1 LNYKSK
7 HSLKY
12 QILIFLLFFSA
23 SFTFAQNRVKFEVR
37 EETGETLIG
46 VNILVKGTVVG
57 AVTGAEGKAILGNL
71 PDGKVEIRISYL
83 GFKGK
88 EIILNF
94 PQDNDKTI
102 EVELEEDREELEEVT
117 IATTRSSRTIED
129 IPTRIEVITSEEL
142 GEKAAMNSSNIGM
155 LLSETTGV
163 QMQQTSLGSGNL
175 SIRIQGLDGRYT
187 QIIKDGFPLYEG
199 FAGGLSIMQIPPLDL
214 KQVELIKGSNSTLY
228 GGGAIAGL
236 VNLVSI
242 VPEEDPELSIMLNQ
256 TSALGTS
263 GNVFYAQKFKK
274 TGLSFYGAASNQ
286 IAYDPD
292 KDGFS
297 NIPQARTY
305 NFNPKFYLYFDHG
318 TELNF
323 GLNTTFD
330 DRIGGDMQVIKGN
343 ASEENVFS
351 EKNHS
356 NRYATQL
363 FFQNTTENRT
373 ISIKNSFSY
382 FDRKLV
388 IPDYVFRGKQLSGFS
403 EILFRI
409 HRNEKTEWQ
418 FGANHY
424 SERFI
429 EEKRDS
435 FPVRDYR
442 LNTIG
447 GFAQSTTNIGNSFI
461 LEGGLRTDY
470 NKDYGVFFL
479 PRIALLFKPNQ
490 KITSRIGGAL
500 GYKLPTIFTEDA
512 EKLYFSR
519 IEPLEVSNMNP
530 ETSIGG
536 NFDINY
542 KTSFLDKFTFSV
554 NQLFYITRLKNSL
567 VLRESGPQN
576 GYFYENADGNI
587 LSTGFETN
595 LKLSYG
601 NFKFYVNYAFVS
613 TQLLYDNIN
622 NQKPLTPKHNAG
634 FVLYYEVEDKWS
646 AGYELYY
653 TGSQFDELYD
663 QKPEFWVMGIM
674 IMRHFKKLAVF
685 INFENF
691 TNAIQ
696 TKYEPLVLPPY
707 NSPSFPD
714 IWAPSDG
721 FVFNGGLRW
730 RIF

>member
-1 LNYKSK
+1 MKV
-7 HSLKY
+7 
-12 QILIFLLFFSA
+12 QILFFILIISA
-23 SFTFAQNRVKFEVR
+23 SFTFAQNSVNIEVR
-37 EETGETLIG
+37 EETGEALIG
-46 VNILVKGTVVG
+46 VNILVEGTMTGTV
-57 AVTGAEGKAILGNL
+57 TDTEGKAILDKL
-71 PDGKVEIRISYL
+71 PDGIVQIKISYL
-83 GFKGK
+83 GFKEK
-88 EIILNF
+88 EITLNF
-94 PQDNDKTI
+94 PQDNNKTFK
-102 EVELEEDREELEEVT
+102 VALEEDQEELEEVT

-163 QMQQTSLGSGNL
+163 QMQQLSLSSGNL

-187 QIIKDGFPLYEG
+187 QILKDGFPLYGG

-236 VNLVSI
+236 VNLVTI
-242 VPEEDPELSIMLNQ
+242 KPEKKPELSVMLNQ

-263 GNVFYAQKFKK
+263 GNIFYAQKFEK
-274 TGLSFYGAASNQ
+274 TGLSFYGSANNQ

-292 KDGFS
+292 NDGFS
-297 NIPQARTY
+297 NIPQAQTF
-305 NFNPKFYLYFDHG
+305 NFNPEFYLYFNPK

-330 DRIGGDMQVIKGN
+330 NRTGGDMQVIKGN

-351 EKNHS
+351 EENIS
-356 NRYATQL
+356 NRYATRML
-363 FFQNTTENRT
+363 FKHTSNNRI
-373 ISIKNSFSY
+373 ISLKNSFSY

-388 IPDYVFRGKQLSGFS
+388 IPDYIFHGNQLSGFS
-403 EILFRI
+403 EILVSF
-409 HRNEKTEWQ
+409 HGNERSEWQ
-418 FGANHY
+418 YGVNHY
-424 SERFI
+424 YERFI
-429 EEKRDS
+429 EEKTDS
-435 FPVRDYR
+435 FPVRDYTH
-442 LNTIG
+442 NTIG
-447 GFAQSTTNIGNSFI
+447 GFIQNTTNFGSKFI
-461 LEGGLRTDY
+461 FEGGLRTDY
-470 NKDYGVFFL
+470 NLDYGVFVL
-479 PRIALLFKPNQ
+479 PRIALLYKPNR

-512 EKLYFSR
+512 EKLYFKA
-519 IEPLEVSNMNP
+519 IEPLIVSNMNP

-542 KTSFLDKFTFSV
+542 RTSFLDKFTFSV
-554 NQLFYITRLKNSL
+554 NQLFYLTRLKNSL
-567 VLRESGPQN
+567 VLRENSSQN
-576 GYFYENADGNI
+576 GYFYENADGDI

-595 LKLSYG
+595 VKLTYG
-601 NFKFYVNYAFVS
+601 DFKLYVNYAFTS

-634 FVLYYEVEDKWS
+634 FVLYYEVENKWS

-663 QKPEFWVMGIM
+663 RKPEFWVMGIM

-691 TNAIQ
+691 TNVIQ
-696 TKYEPLVLPPY
+696 TNYEPLVLPPY
-707 NSPSFPD
+707 NNPSFPD

-721 FVFNGGLRW
+721 FVFNGGLRY
-730 RIF
+730 IFL